1 MHHRRQEQIVQL
13 KIREKRLEN
22 ERKKRLKE
30 AAAALKKAAL
40 IRKVLAHGGPWAR
53 KVLVTHLRRR
63 QKESKAKLGVLKEA
77 LKDEIRFQKIVLNN
91 KGTLK
96 LPGTVNELTR
106 ALQEHLPE
114 EEDDPPYA
122 PASPPPVDVPEVLNP
137 QPALPC
143 PDNELQPPPPK
154 RRTNTADT
162 VSDATDETGL
172 SFSRQGQWV
181 ATFYDQMFYLGQ
193 VIEVF
198 NPQSAMVQYL
208 EQSKSKRLF

>member
-1 MHHRRQEQIVQL
+1 M
-13 KIREKRLEN
+13 
-22 ERKKRLKE
+22 KE
-30 AAAALKKAAL
+30 AAAARKKAAL
-40 IRKVLAHGGPWAR
+40 IRKVLAHGGPCAR
-53 KVLVTHLRRR
+53 KVHVTHLRRR

-77 LKDEIRFQKIVLNN
+77 LKDEIRFQKIALNN

-96 LPGTVNELTR
+96 LPGTVNELTG

-122 PASPPPVDVPEVLNP
+122 SASPPPVDVPEVLNP

-181 ATFYDQMFYLGQ
+181 ATFYDQ
-193 VIEVF
+193 
-198 NPQSAMVQYL
+198 SAMVQYL

>member
-1 MHHRRQEQIVQL
+1 M
-13 KIREKRLEN
+13 KIREKLLEN

-30 AAAALKKAAL
+30 AAAAREKAAL
-40 IRKVLAHGGPWAR
+40 IRKVLAHGGPCAR
-53 KVLVTHLRRR
+53 KVHVTHLRRR

-106 ALQEHLPE
+106 ALQDHLPE

-122 PASPPPVDVPEVLNP
+122 PPSPPPVDVPEVLNP
-137 QPALPC
+137 QPALPS

-154 RRTNTADT
+154 CRRNTADT
-162 VSDATDETGL
+162 VSDETGF

-181 ATFYDQMFYLGQ
+181 ATFYDQMFYLG
-193 VIEVF
+193 
-198 NPQSAMVQYL
+198 
-208 EQSKSKRLF
+208 